1 MRKIIFDL
9 DNTLMMFN
17 DKYYYDYS
25 KVINGTYED
34 GLKLY
39 NSIGKYEKTSKL
51 YNKKD
56 IIKFI
61 NNDLDTNYTLDTF
74 NKLEKI
80 IANNWVKFIPD
91 GTYEVLEYLSNKYE
105 LYVLTNWFS
114 DNQAERLKNADLI
127 KYFKE
132 VVGADKVLRKPSID
146 GYLYI
151 IGDSNLEDVIM
162 IGDNID
168 IDIKGANDTGIKSIL
183 VDYKNRYPNYKNRIT
198 DIRQL
203 LDIL

>member
-25 KVINGTYED
+25 KVINGTYAD

-74 NKLEKI
+74 NKLEKT

-198 DIRQL
+198 DIKQL

>member
-74 NKLEKI
+74 NKLEKT

-198 DIRQL
+198 DIKQL